1 MDSTNF
7 QGLTGNV
14 ILTTLTD
21 EQVATLLR
29 NVAPKH
35 PALRRI
41 HLKLN
46 NQEEGGI
53 RTEAAISSYDR
64 MHHRH
69 NRS

>member
-1 MDSTNF
+1 MDMPQPQTDEETPCF
-7 QGLTGNV
+7 
-14 ILTTLTD
+14 LTD
-21 EQVATLLR
+21 EQVAILLT

-41 HLKLN
+41 HRKLN
-46 NQEEGGI
+46 GDGGI
-53 RTEAAISSYDR
+53 RTEATISSYDR